1 MTSTSTPAQ
10 RDSGPS
16 GGSVIVHV
24 FGRTDVGRTREHNED
39 AFVVADLTTANATLQ
54 PEVRTH
60 VSGDKGSL
68 FMVADGM
75 GGAAAGELAS
85 AMAVEV
91 IIDELRERWI
101 NADTA
106 DPDAFVAALKIATD
120 TANAKIHQYATEH
133 PEYRGMGTT
142 ATIAGLLGDT
152 LYLAQVGD
160 SRAYLI
166 RDGVARQITKDQS
179 LVQKLIEA
187 GEMTAEQAEQNERR
201 NIILQAL
208 GPEPRIKI
216 DLTHQQVKRDD
227 VLVLCSDGLSGQVR
241 PDEIAQASVTEPD
254 LVALCKRLIDRANE
268 TGGPDNITVVA
279 ARFEGVGLSEAVESD
294 VVGHRSFP
302 LRDDTTPTVPVE
314 AYVRRRSGTPPGVHA
329 QSTDALS
336 ADSPTSAPPPA
347 RREMGRI
354 YLLAILVLMLLATAI
369 FAWRGLRGTRAPLD
383 PDSAA
388 APVFAPDPAPS
399 PATPDSGVSPN
410 Q

>member
-1 MTSTSTPAQ
+1 M
-10 RDSGPS
+10 
-16 GGSVIVHV
+16 
-24 FGRTDVGRTREHNED
+24 
-39 AFVVADLTTANATLQ
+39 VADLTTANATLQ

-60 VSGDKGSL
+60 VSGEKGSL

-101 NADTA
+101 NAETN

-120 TANAKIHQYATEH
+120 TANAKIHQYAAAH

-160 SRAYLI
+160 SRAYVI
-166 RDGVARQITKDQS
+166 RDGVARQITRDQS

-216 DLTHQQVKRDD
+216 DLTHQEVKRGDL
-227 VLVLCSDGLSGQVR
+227 LVLCSDGLSGQVR
-241 PDEIAQASVTEPD
+241 PDEIASATVAEPD

-268 TGGPDNITVVA
+268 TGGPDNITVVV
-279 ARFEGVGLSEAVESD
+279 ARFEGAGLPEAADSD
-294 VVGHRSFP
+294 VIGHRAFP
-302 LRDDTTPTVPVE
+302 LRDDETPTVAVE
-314 AYVRRRSGTPPGVHA
+314 AYVRRRSGTPPAAAA
-329 QSTDALS
+329 QV
-336 ADSPTSAPPPA
+336 PPPDGPAIAIPPATPA
-347 RREMGRI
+347 RRETGRI
-354 YLLAILVLMLLATAI
+354 YLLAILGLMLLATVI
-369 FAWRGLRGTRAPLD
+369 FAWRELRRGDARPVF
-383 PDSAA
+383 DSAA
-388 APVFAPDPAPS
+388 PLQPSAPAPR
-399 PATPDSGVSPN
+399 ATAPGSGAPRL

>member
-1 MTSTSTPAQ
+1 M
-10 RDSGPS
+10 
-16 GGSVIVHV
+16 
-24 FGRTDVGRTREHNED
+24 
-39 AFVVADLTTANATLQ
+39 VADLTTANATLQ

-101 NADTA
+101 NADTN

-160 SRAYLI
+160 SRAYVI

-216 DLTHQQVKRDD
+216 DLTHQQVKRGDL
-227 VLVLCSDGLSGQVR
+227 LVLCSDGLSGQVR
-241 PDEIAQASVTEPD
+241 PDEIAQASVAEPD

-279 ARFEGVGLSEAVESD
+279 ARFEGAGLPEAADSD
-294 VVGHRSFP
+294 VVGHRAFP
-302 LRDDTTPTVPVE
+302 LLDDETPTVPVE
-314 AYVRRRSGTPPGVHA
+314 AYVRRRSGTPPAGA
-329 QSTDALS
+329 GQIPPA
-336 ADSPTSAPPPA
+336 AAPAAAIPPATPA
-347 RREMGRI
+347 RREMGRV
-354 YLLAILVLMLLATAI
+354 YLLAILALMLLATVI
-369 FAWRGLRGTRAPLD
+369 FAWREFRRGDAP
-383 PDSAA
+383 PAADSAA
-388 APVFAPDPAPS
+388 TVQPAAPAP
-399 PATPDSGVSPN
+399 ATTTPSDSGAPIL